1 VSQILSLFP
10 LDVVLFPGAP
20 LPLHIFE
27 ERYKEMIG
35 ECLAK
40 KTSFGVVRAKENA
53 LAEIGCTA
61 EIDQVL
67 KKYEDGR
74 MDILSEGVRRFE
86 IIELNHDRSFVQ
98 ADVLLFEDSPETPS
112 SGQQRTKALELHQSL
127 IEITGSESP
136 VVKDDRSAE
145 NDQLSFY
152 LAHELPV
159 DLEFKQTLLGMR
171 SENERMTTLI
181 EYYENIIPKL
191 RRVIRGREKASTN
204 GHAV

>member
-10 LDVVLFPGAP
+10 LDAVLFPGAP

-40 KTSFGVVRAKENA
+40 KTSFGVVRAKESA

-74 MDILSEGVRRFE
+74 MDILSEGVSRFE

-98 ADVLLFEDSPETPS
+98 ADVLFFEDSPETLS
-112 SGQQRTKALELHQSL
+112 SDQQRTKALELHQSL
-127 IEITGSESP
+127 IEIAGSESP
-136 VVKDDRSAE
+136 IVKDARSAE

-152 LAHELPV
+152 LAHELPA

-191 RRVIRGREKASTN
+191 RQVIRGREKASTN